1 MAVEGSPFVNGLF
14 VDFPRND
21 CLNSFLLNIRYAAS
35 TETDRTVGDI
45 QCSSLSMRELSN
57 DEVLASSSSNV
68 GVANEVGSSEE
79 KQRVPVAEKRA
90 RRKISIDS
98 DCLLPSVFLRSTKK
112 VRQQV
117 ITSILSVLR
126 NQLVVFNVKSLFR
139 AYLIYHREDRLIHAL
154 CDVFGKRKI
163 YSSEV
168 LRAEI
173 ITKNTKPFVRKAM
186 RDKQCNEVM
195 SSNPYILRLF
205 DSRLKTYCRTYLS
218 GIERA
223 FSVASN
229 SLPVIMCLNE
239 SDVDVMFE
247 RCRSSVNSREDFP
260 LDLLP
265 LCVRSHFAKLLGRSD
280 RANIT
285 DGELVGVRI

>member
-35 TETDRTVGDI
+35 TEADRTVDDFA
-45 QCSSLSMRELSN
+45 CPSSSATDQPCD
-57 DEVLASSSSNV
+57 DEASSRV
-68 GVANEVGSSEE
+68 DDANGAVSISTKG
-79 KQRVPVAEKRA
+79 KQLPVTEKRA

-98 DCLLPSVFLRSTKK
+98 DCLVPSVFLRSTKK

-163 YSSEV
+163 YSLGV

-218 GIERA
+218 GVERA

-247 RCRSSVNSREDFP
+247 RCRSSINSKEDFP

-265 LCVRSHFAKLLGRSD
+265 LCVRAHFAKLLGRND
-280 RANIT
+280 KCDV
-285 DGELVGVRI
+285 DGE